1 MRKLFWQFFRF
12 GIVGVLATLLDFLLL
27 YLFVDGFGWSYLLGA
42 ALSFTLSTVF
52 NYLASMR
59 FVFQSRFTS
68 AERQKEVLLFV
79 SLSLVGLGLNQ
90 LLLWILVSFWQ
101 VYYLLAK
108 VFVTAVVFLWNF
120 ISRKVFLEAN

>member
-68 AERQKEVLLFV
+68 AERQKELLLFV
-79 SLSLVGLGLNQ
+79 SLSLVGLALNQ
-90 LLLWILVSFWQ
+90 LLLWVLVSFWQ

>member
-1 MRKLFWQFFRF
+1 MRTLFWQFFRF
-12 GIVGVLATLLDFLLL
+12 GIVGVLATLIDFLCL

-68 AERQKEVLLFV
+68 AERQKELLLFV
-79 SLSLVGLGLNQ
+79 GLSLVGLALNQ

-120 ISRKVFLEAN
+120 ISRKVFLESN